1 MRSFETLLTIT
12 RLRRP
17 QSTIK
22 SQSDDMLDS
31 TNKDLRRKGFRIG
44 FVKHIDIHPHTFF
57 EHGNINHCFPVQN
70 RNIENHRS

>member
-12 RLRRP
+12 RLRRS

-44 FVKHIDIHPHTFF
+44 FVKQIDIHPHKFF

-70 RNIENHRS
+70 RKIDNHRS